1 MNETK
6 NPAAI
11 VTRDYREKQGLT
23 YRAFADALNEHLVNT
38 SVSHASVQNWEK
50 GMMEPKMEFLWII
63 LINHDDWRAD
73 WAVDMLCAVLPEA
86 FSPTIDKHLI
96 VLSNRVISQQDAHSA

>member
-1 MNETK
+1 MNETT

-11 VTRDYREKQGLT
+11 VTRDYREKMGLT
-23 YRAFADALNEHLVNT
+23 YRAFAEALNEHLVHT
-38 SVSHASVQNWEK
+38 SISHVSVQNWEK
-50 GMMEPKMEFLWII
+50 GMLEPKMDFLWII

-86 FSPTIDKHLI
+86 FSPVIDHKLM
-96 VLSNRVISQQDAHSA
+96 VPSDRVVAYEAAR